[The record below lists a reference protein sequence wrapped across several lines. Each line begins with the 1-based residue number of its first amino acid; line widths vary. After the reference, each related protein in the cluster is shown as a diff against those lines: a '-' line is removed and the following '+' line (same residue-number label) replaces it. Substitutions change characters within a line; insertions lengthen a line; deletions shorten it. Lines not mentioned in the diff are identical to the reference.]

1 VERIADCLCRD
12 VTITAGAGAGCL
24 PIVADSG
31 GVVQFPVALENGG
44 TNYSVPA
51 TIADYVRVTFPEGEW
66 RLSVLINRASGEYGQ
81 LTMTRYTSNQGY
93 SSSFLTD
100 DSTAYNFDISGGGW
114 VNLAPSSTGYNSWIV
129 SASFCQRRP
138 TTPSGGTIVIANG
151 ELGRVLNTTS
161 YPKPARP
168 FFGPADWQPDTTVG
182 FVDVV
187 TAVATDIQNIAEALA
202 NELDPTDDFIATFR
216 EIGQFG
222 NVVQTAVWSA
232 TWADVL
238 SGDSFGETFA
248 NSLSYGSKIQLSVD
262 AAGGLSS
269 AQKALLAGVALNLRV
284 EP

>member
-1 VERIADCLCRD
+1 MPVSGTLYGTPAMLADYARVSFPSGNWRMTVKID
-12 VTITAGAGAGCL
+12 RAGA
-24 PIVADSG
+24 
-31 GVVQFPVALENGG
+31 
-44 TNYSVPA
+44 
-51 TIADYVRVTFPEGEW
+51 
-66 RLSVLINRASGEYGQ
+66 EYG
-81 LTMTRYTSNQGY
+81 MVNMSAYTSANGFTYQT
-93 SSSFLTD
+93 L
-100 DSTAYNFDISGGGW
+100 DSDIEPYIIDFDGSGW
-114 VNLAPSSTGYNSWIV
+114 VNLSPGSGGYASWII

-222 NVVQTAVWSA
+222 NVVQTAVWTA

-238 SGDSFGETFA
+238 SGDTFGQTFA

-269 AQKALLAGVALNLRV
+269 TQKALLAGVALNLRV